1 MKKTSYFLASTALAI
16 VAAFLVGRCT
26 ADGPNPQS
34 QPTAGVREAA
44 AAELWTCSMHPQI
57 RLPEPGA
64 CPICG
69 MDLIPIDL
77 GGSLTDEGS
86 GSVLTL
92 SEAARARA
100 AIETSP
106 VTRAFPVREVRLSGR
121 VEMDET
127 RVRTLT
133 ARFPARLDRLYLDY
147 TGVPVRRGDHLAQVY
162 SPELLTA
169 QSELLSSIRFAE
181 GDRLLSNAAR
191 RKMTLWGFSDQQID
205 AIVERGTATDRLEI
219 DAPVEGIV
227 VEKNVSEG
235 DYVETGTRLFR
246 IADLSVVWVMFDAY
260 ESDLPWL
267 RYGQRVSFRTES
279 DPGKNHQGEIV
290 FIEPVLDRETRTV
303 RVRVNVANPH
313 LRLKPGMF
321 VQGTVQARIAGAGQ
335 VMAADH
341 LTGKWI
347 CPMHPEVIEDDAGS
361 CGVCGMDLVRAR
373 DLGYVTADAETAP
386 LLVPVSAVLRTGRR
400 AIAYV
405 ERSSVHGVAYEGR
418 QVELG
423 PRAGDVFIVLQGL
436 GEGERVVT
444 QGAFRIDS
452 SLQIRGEISM
462 MHEGER
468 EDEREPPIGSGSG
481 SSESRAISPGLL
493 DAYLAVATALTAD
506 NGTSAHEAALD
517 LERVLDG
524 ARKRIGP
531 ELTDPLIEEMY
542 ALATGLAAAS
552 GLEDLRVSFRQ
563 VSDGLRVWL
572 RAVPPVAGRDLY
584 QVHCPMAF
592 ENRGA
597 DWYQSHTEVR
607 NPYFGESMLYCGEV
621 VMQVPGSS
629 DEPRKGDH
637 HE

>member
-1 MKKTSYFLASTALAI
+1 MKKTSYFLASTALAL

-26 ADGPNPQS
+26 ADRPTPQLQSAAGPS
-34 QPTAGVREAA
+34 ETA
-44 AAELWTCSMHPQI
+44 AAEFWTCSMHPQI
-57 RLPEPGA
+57 RLPEPGS

-77 GGSLTDEGS
+77 GGAMTGEGS
-86 GSVLTL
+86 GPVLTL

-106 VTRAFPVREVRLSGR
+106 VVRAFPVREVRLSGR

-147 TGVPVRRGDHLAQVY
+147 TGVPVRRGDHLAEVY

-169 QSELLSSIRFAE
+169 QSELLSSVRFAG

-267 RYGQRVSFRTES
+267 RYGQRVIFRTES
-279 DPGKNHQGEIV
+279 DPGRIHRGEIV

-321 VQGTVQARIAGAGQ
+321 VQGTVQARIAGEGQ
-335 VMAADH
+335 VMAADR
-341 LTGKWI
+341 LAGKWI

-361 CGVCGMDLVRAR
+361 CAVCGMDLVRAR
-373 DLGYVTADAETAP
+373 DLGYVTADAEMAP

-405 ERSSVHGVAYEGR
+405 ERASVHGVAYEGR

-468 EDEREPPIGSGSG
+468 DDAWEPPIGSGST
-481 SSESRAISPGLL
+481 ESKAIGPGLL
-493 DAYLAVATALTAD
+493 DAYLVVATALMAD
-506 NGTSAHEAALD
+506 DEASAHEAALD
-517 LERVLDG
+517 LKRVLDG

-531 ELTDPLIEEMY
+531 EQPDPLIEAMHVVAT
-542 ALATGLAAAS
+542 ALAGAA
-552 GLEDLRVSFRQ
+552 GLEDLRASFSQ
-563 VSDGLRVWL
+563 VSDGLTDWL
-572 RAVPPVAGRDLY
+572 RAVPPAAGRVLY
-584 QVHCPMAF
+584 QMHCPMAF

-597 DWYQSHTEVR
+597 DWYQGNTEVR
-607 NPYFGESMLYCGEV
+607 NPYFGASMLYCGEV
-621 VMQVPGSS
+621 VKQVPGSS
-629 DEPRKGDH
+629 DEPGKGDH